1 MVTLCSNIA
10 STKVL
15 RYVILGL
22 LRPNHREIQGMLR
35 QQGENLHDHM
45 APSVKGYGDAG
56 CGCEG
61 LAHLSSETS
70 TSTS

>member
-1 MVTLCSNIA
+1 
-10 STKVL
+10 
-15 RYVILGL
+15 
-22 LRPNHREIQGMLR
+22 MLR